1 MKYYFMGKDKP
12 FSIGPYP
19 EVSLAQAREK
29 TKEARKLLKT
39 GIDPTAHKQ
48 QEKTAALT
56 AHKNTFRALAEEW
69 HTKNIEKWD
78 SLGHLNILTE
88 LDKSL
93 KGKAFKLGALAK
105 AYSIK
110 EIVKVLKS
118 HKLLK

>member
-1 MKYYFMGKDKP
+1 MYLSDNDVIKC
-12 FSIGPYP
+12 
-19 EVSLAQAREK
+19 VS
-29 TKEARKLLKT
+29 
-39 GIDPTAHKQ
+39 
-48 QEKTAALT
+48 
-56 AHKNTFRALAEEW
+56 RALEINIKKININSSY
-69 HTKNIEKWD
+69 KNLEKWD

-110 EIVKVLKS
+110 EIIKVLKS